1 MSADRE
7 TNHDMTH
14 RDIAFL
20 LADAADEAEIGI
32 APYQAVVRGGR
43 RRKARR
49 WALAAAAALVIA
61 GSTGTLALAGVT
73 GGDARKVAPAAT
85 RPPVGDE
92 RHVYEPQRSD
102 LARGTEHGKK
112 WKVVIDVWGAPRN
125 KAEAQGQLDAM
136 TGSGLGKPWVN
147 VRDASE
153 LIGKS
158 SYFVRLTLDGKAS
171 IKLLGAFEKGDTMAG
186 TDLTS
191 GAMPLDTSG
200 TATSRTDQRL
210 VVGQVATTA
219 QEVTCTWDDGST
231 TEASRPSPGTGIV
244 GDFEDAIRPADGSRS
259 DWFVCL
265 GPEGRTYRAAA
276 VTK

>member
-92 RHVYEPQRSD
+92 RYVYEPQRSD

-125 KAEAQGQLDAM
+125 KAEAQGQLDAL

-158 SYFVRLTLDGKAS
+158 SYFVRLTLDGKTS